1 MRSNAKEKERKKER
15 ERGDPWHRRNGLV
28 GGFAEIAF
36 NRCRTRVLH
45 LAHLAYRVY
54 SKRRGSPSTP
64 VDPVAAKTGLQNGRR
79 WTEERKREGGG
90 KGWYNKRRNECGI
103 KIR

>member
-1 MRSNAKEKERKKER
+1 M
-15 ERGDPWHRRNGLV
+15 V

-45 LAHLAYRVY
+45 LAHLVYRVY
-54 SKRRGSPSTP
+54 SKRQGGPP
-64 VDPVAAKTGLQNGRR
+64 PLPLPPPVAAKRAYKTAGEGGRKGEAKDDGIKR
-79 WTEERKREGGG
+79 RKRM
-90 KGWYNKRRNECGI
+90 RI